1 MPDILH
7 LLTIKASPE
16 RVYQALSTAEGIRN
30 WWTRE
35 AELEPRIGG
44 KGEFRFYE
52 GKGVTEVRVDALEP
66 PVRLGWTVTAA
77 NAPGG
82 WEGTTI
88 TFDLASKEGDTVLS
102 FAQRGF
108 KQADE
113 GYALVTTGWAYYLVS
128 LQQYLE
134 RGKGTP
140 QQDKDFAILAASRAD
155 EPRPRQAAEE
165 IRHELAIKAP
175 PAALYEAL
183 TDVKKL
189 GQWWIPD
196 TRGESKTGKTLE
208 FWFGEQSCQAMQV
221 ASLEAD
227 RLVRWK
233 PAEKGMSDW
242 RGTEIEFAIS
252 PKNDGSIL
260 HFRHSKWRD
269 SEGCFAY
276 CSLSWAV
283 FLLSLKD
290 LLEKGRGHPFPNEW
304 IGQ

>member
-16 RVYQALSTAEGIRN
+16 RVYQALTTAEGIRN

-52 GKGVTEVRVDALEP
+52 GKGVTKVRVDMLEP
-66 PVRLGWTVTAA
+66 PVRVGWTVTAA

-88 TFDLASKEGDTVLS
+88 TFDLGAKGSDTVLS

-140 QQDKDFAILAASRAD
+140 QQDKDFAILA
-155 EPRPRQAAEE
+155 EPRETSMAKDE
-165 IRHELAIKAP
+165 IRHELGIKASS
-175 PAALYEAL
+175 ATVYEAL

-208 FWFGEQSCQAMQV
+208 FWFGESSCQVMQV
-221 ASLEAD
+221 TSLEAD
-227 RLVRWK
+227 RLVRWA
-233 PAEKGMSDW
+233 PTEKGMADW
-242 RGTEIEFAIS
+242 LGTEIEFAIS
-252 PKNDGSIL
+252 PKDDRSML

-269 SEGCFAY
+269 TEGAFAY
-276 CSLSWAV
+276 CSMSWAV

-290 LLEKGRGHPFPNEW
+290 LLEKGKGHPFPNEW

>member
-7 LLTIKASPE
+7 LLTIHASPE
-16 RVYQALSTAEGIRN
+16 RVYQALATAEGIRN

-35 AELEPRIGG
+35 AELDPKLGG
-44 KGEFRFYE
+44 TGEFQFYE
-52 GKGVTEVRVDALEP
+52 GKGVTKVRVDALEP
-66 PVRLGWTVTAA
+66 PVRLGWTVIAA

-82 WEGTTI
+82 WAGTKI
-88 TFDLASKEGDTVLS
+88 TFDLAAKGSDTVLS
-102 FAQRGF
+102 FAHRGF

-140 QQDKDFAILAASRAD
+140 QQDKDFSILAASRAD
-155 EPRPRQAAEE
+155 EPRPARAADE
-165 IRHELAIKAP
+165 IRHEIGIKAT
-175 PAALYEAL
+175 PAALYDAL

-196 TRGESKTGKTLE
+196 TRGNSKMGKTLE
-208 FWFGEQSCQAMQV
+208 FWFGEASCQVMQV
-221 ASLEAD
+221 TSLEAN
-227 RLVRWK
+227 RLVRWT
-233 PAEKGMSDW
+233 PTEKGMSDW
-242 RGTEIEFAIS
+242 LGTEIEFAIS
-252 PKNDGSIL
+252 PKDDRSIL

-269 SEGCFAY
+269 GEGCFAY
-276 CSLSWAV
+276 CSMSWAV
-283 FLLSLKD
+283 FLLSLKE
-290 LLEKGRGHPFPNEW
+290 LLETGKGHPFPNRW